1 MFNSIIFESEE
12 EQKKYDTA
20 RDAAY
25 TEMFSTEGL
34 KYLIKDCT
42 AEAKLKESVENVK
55 NMEDLYITKG
65 KLKIIALLLNLEA
78 TTEHNRENEGSKLE
92 WS

>member
-1 MFNSIIFESEE
+1 MSVESIGKQLEEYES
-12 EQKKYDTA
+12 D
-20 RDAAY
+20 RDSAY
-25 TEMFSTEGL
+25 AEMFSTQRW
-34 KYLIKDCT
+34 KYLMDYLTQQASRADSI
-42 AEAKLKESVENVK
+42 ENIDS
-55 NMEDLYITKG
+55 MEELHLNRG

>member
-25 TEMFSTEGL
+25 TEMFSTQGW
-34 KYLIKDCT
+34 KYLMDYLTQQATRADSI
-42 AEAKLKESVENVK
+42 ENIDS
-55 NMEDLYITKG
+55 MEELHLNRG

>member
-1 MFNSIIFESEE
+1 MTDDERKKYESE
-12 EQKKYDTA
+12 
-20 RDAAY
+20 RDSAY
-25 TEMFSTEGL
+25 AEMFSTSGW
-34 KYLIKDCT
+34 KYLMEYLTLEGSIAD
-42 AEAKLKESVENVK
+42 SVEHIDS
-55 NMEDLYITKG
+55 MEKLHLNRG

>member
-1 MFNSIIFESEE
+1 MSVESIGKQLEEYES
-12 EQKKYDTA
+12 D
-20 RDAAY
+20 RDSAY
-25 TEMFSTEGL
+25 AEMFSTEGW
-34 KYLIKDCT
+34 KYLMDYLTQQATRADSI
-42 AEAKLKESVENVK
+42 ENI
-55 NMEDLYITKG
+55 NSMEELHLNRG

>member
-1 MFNSIIFESEE
+1 MSVESIGKQLKEYES
-12 EQKKYDTA
+12 D
-20 RDAAY
+20 RDSAY
-25 TEMFSTEGL
+25 AEMFSTQGW
-34 KYLIKDCT
+34 KYLMDYLTQQASRADSI
-42 AEAKLKESVENVK
+42 ENIDS
-55 NMEDLYITKG
+55 MEELHLNRG

>member
-1 MFNSIIFESEE
+1 MSVESIGKQLEEYES
-12 EQKKYDTA
+12 D
-20 RDAAY
+20 RDSAY
-25 TEMFSTEGL
+25 AEMFSTQGW
-34 KYLIKDCT
+34 KYLMEYLTQQATRADSI
-42 AEAKLKESVENVK
+42 ENI
-55 NMEDLYITKG
+55 NSMEELHLNRG

>member
-1 MFNSIIFESEE
+1 MTEEELRKYESE
-12 EQKKYDTA
+12 
-20 RDAAY
+20 RDLAY
-25 TEMFSTEGL
+25 AEMFSTQGW
-34 KYLIKDCT
+34 KYLMDYLTQQATRADSI
-42 AEAKLKESVENVK
+42 ENIDS
-55 NMEDLYITKG
+55 MEELHLNRG

>member
-1 MFNSIIFESEE
+1 MSVELIGKQLEEYES
-12 EQKKYDTA
+12 D
-20 RDAAY
+20 RDSAY
-25 TEMFSTEGL
+25 AEMFSTQGW
-34 KYLIKDCT
+34 KYLMDYLTQQASRADSI
-42 AEAKLKESVENVK
+42 ENIDS
-55 NMEDLYITKG
+55 MEELHLNRG

>member
-1 MFNSIIFESEE
+1 MSVESIGKQLEEYES
-12 EQKKYDTA
+12 D
-20 RDAAY
+20 RDSAY
-25 TEMFSTEGL
+25 AEIFSTQVW
-34 KYLIKDCT
+34 KYLMDYLTQQASRADSI
-42 AEAKLKESVENVK
+42 ENIDS
-55 NMEDLYITKG
+55 MEELHLNRG

>member
-1 MFNSIIFESEE
+1 MEYLTQQATRADSIENIDSMEE
-12 EQKKYDTA
+12 LHLN
-20 RDAAY
+20 R
-25 TEMFSTEGL
+25 
-34 KYLIKDCT
+34 
-42 AEAKLKESVENVK
+42 
-55 NMEDLYITKG
+55 G

>member
-1 MFNSIIFESEE
+1 MSVESIGKQLEEYES
-12 EQKKYDTA
+12 D
-20 RDAAY
+20 RDSAY
-25 TEMFSTEGL
+25 AEMFSTQGW
-34 KYLIKDCT
+34 KYLMDYLTQQASRADSI
-42 AEAKLKESVENVK
+42 ENIYS
-55 NMEDLYITKG
+55 MEELHLNRG

>member
-1 MFNSIIFESEE
+1 MDYLTQQATRADSIENIDSMEE
-12 EQKKYDTA
+12 LHLN
-20 RDAAY
+20 R
-25 TEMFSTEGL
+25 
-34 KYLIKDCT
+34 
-42 AEAKLKESVENVK
+42 
-55 NMEDLYITKG
+55 G

>member
-1 MFNSIIFESEE
+1 MEYLTQQATRADSIENINSMEE
-12 EQKKYDTA
+12 LHLN
-20 RDAAY
+20 R
-25 TEMFSTEGL
+25 
-34 KYLIKDCT
+34 
-42 AEAKLKESVENVK
+42 
-55 NMEDLYITKG
+55 G

>member
-1 MFNSIIFESEE
+1 MSVESIGKQLEEYES
-12 EQKKYDTA
+12 D
-20 RDAAY
+20 RDSAY
-25 TEMFSTEGL
+25 AEMFCTQGW
-34 KYLIKDCT
+34 KYLMDYLTQQASRADSI
-42 AEAKLKESVENVK
+42 ENIDS
-55 NMEDLYITKG
+55 MEELHLNRG

>member
-1 MFNSIIFESEE
+1 MSVESIGKQLEEYES
-12 EQKKYDTA
+12 D
-20 RDAAY
+20 RDSAY
-25 TEMFSTEGL
+25 AEMFSTQGW
-34 KYLIKDCT
+34 KYLMDYLTQQATRADSI
-42 AEAKLKESVENVK
+42 ENI
-55 NMEDLYITKG
+55 NSMEELHLNRG

>member
-1 MFNSIIFESEE
+1 MSVESIAKQLEEYES
-12 EQKKYDTA
+12 D
-20 RDAAY
+20 RDSAY
-25 TEMFSTEGL
+25 VEMFSTEGW

>member
-1 MFNSIIFESEE
+1 MSVESIGKQLEEYES
-12 EQKKYDTA
+12 D
-20 RDAAY
+20 RDSAY
-25 TEMFSTEGL
+25 AEMFSTQGW
-34 KYLIKDCT
+34 KYLIEYLTQQATRAD
-42 AEAKLKESVENVK
+42 SIENIDS
-55 NMEDLYITKG
+55 MEELHLNRG

>member
-1 MFNSIIFESEE
+1 MDYLTQQASRADSIENIDSMEE
-12 EQKKYDTA
+12 LHLN
-20 RDAAY
+20 R
-25 TEMFSTEGL
+25 
-34 KYLIKDCT
+34 
-42 AEAKLKESVENVK
+42 
-55 NMEDLYITKG
+55 G

>member
-1 MFNSIIFESEE
+1 MSVESIGKQLEEYES
-12 EQKKYDTA
+12 D
-20 RDAAY
+20 RDSAY
-25 TEMFSTEGL
+25 AEMFSTQGW
-34 KYLIKDCT
+34 KYLMEYLTQQATRADSI
-42 AEAKLKESVENVK
+42 ENIDS
-55 NMEDLYITKG
+55 MEELHLNRG

>member
-1 MFNSIIFESEE
+1 MSVESIGKQLEEYES
-12 EQKKYDTA
+12 D
-20 RDAAY
+20 RDSAY
-25 TEMFSTEGL
+25 AEMFSTQGW
-34 KYLIKDCT
+34 KYLIDYLT
-42 AEAKLKESVENVK
+42 QQASRADSIENIDS
-55 NMEDLYITKG
+55 MEELHLNRG

>member
-1 MFNSIIFESEE
+1 MSVESIGKQLEE
-12 EQKKYDTA
+12 YELD
-20 RDAAY
+20 RDSAY
-25 TEMFSTEGL
+25 AEMFSTQGW
-34 KYLIKDCT
+34 KYLMDYLTQQASRADSI
-42 AEAKLKESVENVK
+42 ENIDS
-55 NMEDLYITKG
+55 MEELHLNRG

>member
-1 MFNSIIFESEE
+1 MFDSIILESEE
-12 EQKKYDTA
+12 EQKKYDAA
-20 RDAAY
+20 RDSAY
-25 TEMFSTEGL
+25 AEMFSTQGW
-34 KYLIKDCT
+34 KYLMDYLTQQASRADSI
-42 AEAKLKESVENVK
+42 ENIDS
-55 NMEDLYITKG
+55 MEELHLNRG

>member
-1 MFNSIIFESEE
+1 MTEEELRKYESE
-12 EQKKYDTA
+12 
-20 RDAAY
+20 RDSAY
-25 TEMFSTEGL
+25 AEMFSTEGW
-34 KYLIKDCT
+34 KYLIKECT
-42 AEAKLKESVENVK
+42 AEAKIKESVENVK
-55 NMEDLYITKG
+55 NMEELYITKG

>member
-1 MFNSIIFESEE
+1 MSVESIGKQLEEYES
-12 EQKKYDTA
+12 D
-20 RDAAY
+20 RDSAY
-25 TEMFSTEGL
+25 VEMFSTQGW
-34 KYLIKDCT
+34 KYLMDYLTQQATRADSI
-42 AEAKLKESVENVK
+42 ENIDS
-55 NMEDLYITKG
+55 MEELHLNRG

>member
-1 MFNSIIFESEE
+1 MSVESIGKQLEEYES
-12 EQKKYDTA
+12 D
-20 RDAAY
+20 RDSAY
-25 TEMFSTEGL
+25 AEMFSTQGW
-34 KYLIKDCT
+34 KYLMDYLTQQATRADSI
-42 AEAKLKESVENVK
+42 ENIDS
-55 NMEDLYITKG
+55 MEELHLNRG

>member
-25 TEMFSTEGL
+25 AEMFSTQGW
-34 KYLIKDCT
+34 KYLMEYLTQQATRADSI
-42 AEAKLKESVENVK
+42 ENIDS
-55 NMEDLYITKG
+55 MEELHLNRG

>member
-1 MFNSIIFESEE
+1 MSVESIGKQLEEYES
-12 EQKKYDTA
+12 D

-25 TEMFSTEGL
+25 AEMFSTQGW
-34 KYLIKDCT
+34 KYLMDYLTQQASRADSI
-42 AEAKLKESVENVK
+42 ENIDS
-55 NMEDLYITKG
+55 MEELHLNRG

>member
-1 MFNSIIFESEE
+1 MSVESIGKQLEEYES
-12 EQKKYDTA
+12 D
-20 RDAAY
+20 RDSAY
-25 TEMFSTEGL
+25 AEMFSTQDW
-34 KYLIKDCT
+34 KYLMEYLTQQATRADSI
-42 AEAKLKESVENVK
+42 ENI
-55 NMEDLYITKG
+55 NSMEELHLNRG

>member
-1 MFNSIIFESEE
+1 MSVESIGKQLEEYES
-12 EQKKYDTA
+12 D
-20 RDAAY
+20 RDSAY
-25 TEMFSTEGL
+25 VEMFSTQGW
-34 KYLIKDCT
+34 KYLMEYLTQQATRADSI
-42 AEAKLKESVENVK
+42 ENIDS
-55 NMEDLYITKG
+55 MEELHLNRG

>member
-1 MFNSIIFESEE
+1 MSVESIGKQLEEYES
-12 EQKKYDTA
+12 D
-20 RDAAY
+20 RDSAY
-25 TEMFSTEGL
+25 AEMFSTEGW
-34 KYLIKDCT
+34 KYLMDYLTQQATRADSI
-42 AEAKLKESVENVK
+42 ENIDS
-55 NMEDLYITKG
+55 MEELHLNRG

>member
-1 MFNSIIFESEE
+1 MFNSILESEE

-25 TEMFSTEGL
+25 AEMFSTQGW

-42 AEAKLKESVENVK
+42 AEAKLKESIENIDS
-55 NMEDLYITKG
+55 MEELHLNQG

>member
-1 MFNSIIFESEE
+1 MSVESIGKQLEEYES
-12 EQKKYDTA
+12 D
-20 RDAAY
+20 RDSAY
-25 TEMFSTEGL
+25 AEMFSTQGW
-34 KYLIKDCT
+34 KYLMEYLTQQASRADSI
-42 AEAKLKESVENVK
+42 ENIDS
-55 NMEDLYITKG
+55 MEELHLNRG

>member
-1 MFNSIIFESEE
+1 MSVESIGKQLEEYES
-12 EQKKYDTA
+12 D
-20 RDAAY
+20 RDSAY
-25 TEMFSTEGL
+25 AEMFSTQGW
-34 KYLIKDCT
+34 KYLMDYLTQQASRADSI
-42 AEAKLKESVENVK
+42 ENIDS
-55 NMEDLYITKG
+55 MEELHLNRG

>member
-1 MFNSIIFESEE
+1 MSVESIGKQLEEYES
-12 EQKKYDTA
+12 D
-20 RDAAY
+20 RDSAY
-25 TEMFSTEGL
+25 AEMFSTQGW
-34 KYLIKDCT
+34 KYLMEYLTQQATRADSI
-42 AEAKLKESVENVK
+42 ENIDS
-55 NMEDLYITKG
+55 MEELHINRG